1 ILEINKIRENPEPN
15 IVFPYRQNSIV
26 PLPDDPTGRS
36 EPGAQH
42 PTTYLRGLT
51 ELFQDVNLFTGRCRC
66 PMRRTD
72 GNFVYEESGGS
83 LRRMGLLITLSGD
96 LSIQAKL
103 GDSRREP
110 GGP

>member
-26 PLPDDPTGRS
+26 PIPDDPTGRS

-66 PMRRTD
+66 QCGGQMEISFMRSRADRTNGCVD
-72 GNFVYEESGGS
+72 NCQETCRFKLSS
-83 LRRMGLLITLSGD
+83 LMQRAPAGH
-96 LSIQAKL
+96 
-103 GDSRREP
+103 
-110 GGP
+110 